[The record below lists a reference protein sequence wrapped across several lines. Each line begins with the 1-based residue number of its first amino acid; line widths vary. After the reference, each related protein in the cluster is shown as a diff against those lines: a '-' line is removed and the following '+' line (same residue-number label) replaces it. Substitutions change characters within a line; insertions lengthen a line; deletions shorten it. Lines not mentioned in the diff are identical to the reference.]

1 MDTDAELSDSWW
13 ERVKYYAR
21 LAIER
26 VEYGVESVKEL
37 LSTLTIDERCG
48 VMLEFEDL
56 HLISLLN
63 CLWMRHS
70 GLNGWRDFPFHIG
83 QLTVNSSSIC

>member
-1 MDTDAELSDSWW
+1 MDTDEELSDSWW

-48 VMLEFEDL
+48 VMLEFEDVDPNKFAQL
-56 HLISLLN
+56 VALAPDWVE
-63 CLWMRHS
+63 WMA
-70 GLNGWRDFPFHIG
+70 
-83 QLTVNSSSIC
+83 

>member
-1 MDTDAELSDSWW
+1 MDTEVSLSDSWW

-26 VEYGVESVKEL
+26 VELGVDKVKEL

-48 VMLEFEDL
+48 VMLEFEDASPDKFAQL
-56 HLISLLN
+56 VADAPQWTE
-63 CLWMRHS
+63 WM
-70 GLNGWRDFPFHIG
+70 G
-83 QLTVNSSSIC
+83 